1 MKLSIFKKMIREVI
15 REELDYKFDR
25 LRKELKEV
33 VVRSNTGKVSKAR
46 THRAQDTSL
55 KNLLSNSS
63 GTDSNVPITKRS
75 IPAPKTNNNIL
86 NSLLEETAQSD
97 DWKTVEGK
105 GGEVQ
110 SVQDNTQAL
119 PNHLAEALTKDYST
133 MLKSVE
139 EKDNFK
145 RGA

>member
-15 REELDYKFDR
+15 REELDYKFNR

-33 VVRSNTGKVSKAR
+33 VVSSNNVDLNKAR
-46 THRAQDTSL
+46 THTRQDTSL
-55 KNLLSNSS
+55 KNMMNGST
-63 GTDSNVPITKRS
+63 GTDSNITTTTKS
-75 IPAPKTNNNIL
+75 VPAPKTNNNVL

-105 GGEVQ
+105 GEEVQ
-110 SVQDNTQAL
+110 SVQDNTEAL
-119 PNHLAEALTKDYST
+119 PNHLAEALTKDYSA

-139 EKDNFK
+139 QKDKFK

>member
-15 REELDYKFDR
+15 REELDYKFSR
-25 LRKELKEV
+25 LSKELKEV
-33 VVRSNTGKVSKAR
+33 VVKSNTNDLNKAR
-46 THRAQDTSL
+46 THTTQDTSL
-55 KNLLSNSS
+55 KTMMMDST
-63 GTDSNVPITKRS
+63 GTDSSVPITKGNVS
-75 IPAPKTNNNIL
+75 VPKTSNNVL

-97 DWKTVEGK
+97 DWKSVRGTGQ
-105 GGEVQ
+105 EVQ
-110 SVQDNTQAL
+110 SVQDNTEAL

>member
-15 REELDYKFDR
+15 REELDYKFSR
-25 LRKELKEV
+25 LSKELKEV
-33 VVRSNTGKVSKAR
+33 VVKSNTNDLSKAR
-46 THRAQDTSL
+46 THTTQDTSL
-55 KNLLSNSS
+55 KNMMNDSVSSN
-63 GTDSNVPITKRS
+63 SNVPITKRS

-97 DWKTVEGK
+97 DWKTVQGS
-105 GGEVQ
+105 GQEVQ
-110 SVQDNTQAL
+110 SVQDNTEAL
-119 PNHLAEALTKDYST
+119 PNHLAEALTKDYSA

-145 RGA
+145 NGA

>member
-15 REELDYKFDR
+15 REELDYKFSR
-25 LRKELKEV
+25 LSKELKEV
-33 VVRSNTGKVSKAR
+33 VVKSNVNDLNKAR
-46 THRAQDTSL
+46 THTTQDTSF
-55 KNLLSNSS
+55 KNMMNDST
-63 GTDSNVPITKRS
+63 GTDSNVTTTTKS
-75 IPAPKTNNNIL
+75 VPAPKTNNNVL

-110 SVQDNTQAL
+110 SVQDNTEAL
-119 PNHLAEALTKDYST
+119 PNHFAEALTKDYSE

-139 EKDNFK
+139 KKDNFK

>member
-1 MKLSIFKKMIREVI
+1 MKLSVFKKLIREVI
-15 REELDYKFDR
+15 REELDYKFNR

-33 VVRSNTGKVSKAR
+33 VVSSNNVDLNKAR
-46 THRAQDTSL
+46 THTTQDTSL
-55 KNLLSNSS
+55 KSMMNGST
-63 GTDSNVPITKRS
+63 GTDSNITTTTKHVS
-75 IPAPKTNNNIL
+75 SPKTNNNVL

-105 GGEVQ
+105 GEEVQ
-110 SVQDNTQAL
+110 SVQDNTEAL
-119 PNHLAEALTKDYST
+119 PNHLAEALTKDYSE

-139 EKDNFK
+139 KKDNFK

>member
-15 REELDYKFDR
+15 REELDYKFSR
-25 LRKELKEV
+25 LSKELKEV
-33 VVRSNTGKVSKAR
+33 VVRSNINDLNKAR
-46 THRAQDTSL
+46 THTTQDTSL
-55 KNLLSNSS
+55 KNMMNGST
-63 GTDSNVPITKRS
+63 GTDSNITTTTKS
-75 IPAPKTNNNIL
+75 VPAPKTNNNVL

-105 GGEVQ
+105 GEEVQ
-110 SVQDNTQAL
+110 SVQDNTEAL
-119 PNHLAEALTKDYST
+119 PNHLAEALTKDYSA

-139 EKDNFK
+139 QKDKFK

>member
-46 THRAQDTSL
+46 THTAQDTSL

-110 SVQDNTQAL
+110 SVQDNTEAL
-119 PNHLAEALTKDYST
+119 PNHLAEALTKDYSE

-139 EKDNFK
+139 KKDNFK
-145 RGA
+145 HGA

>member
-15 REELDYKFDR
+15 REELDYKFSR
-25 LRKELKEV
+25 LSKELKEV
-33 VVRSNTGKVSKAR
+33 VVRSNTNDLNKAR
-46 THRAQDTSL
+46 THTTQDTSL
-55 KNLLSNSS
+55 KTMMMDST

-75 IPAPKTNNNIL
+75 VPVPKTKNSVL

-97 DWKTVEGK
+97 DWKTVRGT
-105 GGEVQ
+105 GQEVQ
-110 SVQDNTQAL
+110 SVQDNTEVL
-119 PNHLAEALTKDYST
+119 PNHLAEALTKDYSA

-145 RGA
+145 NGA

>member
-15 REELDYKFDR
+15 REELDYKFSR
-25 LRKELKEV
+25 LSKELKEV
-33 VVRSNTGKVSKAR
+33 VVSSNTGKVSKAR
-46 THRAQDTSL
+46 THTAQDTSL

-97 DWKTVEGK
+97 DWKTVQGT
-105 GGEVQ
+105 GQEVQ
-110 SVQDNTQAL
+110 SVQDNTEAL
-119 PNHLAEALTKDYST
+119 PNHLAEALTKDYSE

>member
-15 REELDYKFDR
+15 REELDYKFSR
-25 LRKELKEV
+25 LREELKEV
-33 VVRSNTGKVSKAR
+33 VVSSNTNDLNKAR
-46 THRAQDTSL
+46 TRTTQDTDY
-55 KNLLSNSS
+55 KNLMNDS
-63 GTDSNVPITKRS
+63 SNVESKTPKPKGSVAIPRTK
-75 IPAPKTNNNIL
+75 NNIL

-97 DWKTVEGK
+97 DWKSVRGTGQ
-105 GGEVQ
+105 EVT
-110 SVQDNTQAL
+110 SVQDNVEAL

-145 RGA
+145 NGA

>member
-15 REELDYKFDR
+15 REELDYKFSR
-25 LRKELKEV
+25 LREELKEV
-33 VVRSNTGKVSKAR
+33 VVSSNINDLNKDR
-46 THRAQDTSL
+46 THTTQDTDF
-55 KNLLSNSS
+55 KNLMNDS
-63 GTDSNVPITKRS
+63 SNVESKTPKPKGSVVIPRTKNS
-75 IPAPKTNNNIL
+75 IL

-97 DWKTVEGK
+97 DWKSVRGTGQ
-105 GGEVQ
+105 EVT
-110 SVQDNTQAL
+110 SVQDNVEAL

-145 RGA
+145 NGA

>member
-1 MKLSIFKKMIREVI
+1 MIREVI

-46 THRAQDTSL
+46 THTAQDTSL
-55 KNLLSNSS
+55 KNMMMDSS
-63 GTDSNVPITKRS
+63 STDSNVPITKRS

-110 SVQDNTQAL
+110 SVQDNTEAL
-119 PNHLAEALTKDYST
+119 PNHLAEALTKDYSE

-139 EKDNFK
+139 KKDNFK

>member
-46 THRAQDTSL
+46 THTAQDTSL
-55 KNLLSNSS
+55 KNLMSNSS

-97 DWKTVEGK
+97 DWKTVQGT
-105 GGEVQ
+105 GQEVQ
-110 SVQDNTQAL
+110 SVQDNTEAL
-119 PNHLAEALTKDYST
+119 PNHLAEALTKDYSE

-145 RGA
+145 NGA

>member
-15 REELDYKFDR
+15 REELDYKFSR
-25 LRKELKEV
+25 LSKELKEV
-33 VVRSNTGKVSKAR
+33 VVSSNTNDLNKAR
-46 THRAQDTSL
+46 THTTQDTSL
-55 KNLLSNSS
+55 KTMMMDST
-63 GTDSNVPITKRS
+63 GTDSNVPITKGNVS
-75 IPAPKTNNNIL
+75 VPKTSNNVL

-97 DWKTVEGK
+97 DWKSVRGTGQ
-105 GGEVQ
+105 EVT
-110 SVQDNTQAL
+110 SVQDNVEAL

-145 RGA
+145 NGA

>member
-1 MKLSIFKKMIREVI
+1 MKLSIFKKMIREII
-15 REELDYKFDR
+15 REELDYKFSR
-25 LRKELKEV
+25 LSKELKEV
-33 VVRSNTGKVSKAR
+33 VVRSNTNDLNKAR
-46 THRAQDTSL
+46 THTTQDTSL
-55 KNLLSNSS
+55 KNVMN
-63 GTDSNVPITKRS
+63 DSPRTNTNITTTTKS
-75 IPAPKTNNNIL
+75 VPAPKTNNNVL

-110 SVQDNTQAL
+110 SVQDNTEAL
-119 PNHLAEALTKDYST
+119 PNHLAEALTKDYSE

-139 EKDNFK
+139 KKDNFK